1 MDSPITFTVWS
12 SRQKRKAGNVRR
24 VSLRVLRVR
33 RERLSC
39 ADLSGLVPDGVLD
52 SGYLSGRG
60 RQSSIRR
67 FLQRHSRTRSRGPF
81 LIVVPAGR
89 CTPRRRRQRTCI
101 AKDDRQT
108 VFAAPDDDRFCI
120 RGLRK
125 LKRRLDAAPAQI
137 GIRNALAD
145 SLLKIAYAFCLD
157 LLAFRL
163 AFLTLDPKFIFL
175 RDVVLLNFSI
185 DGGNYGRGQLN
196 ASHKYVIED

>member
-1 MDSPITFTVWS
+1 
-12 SRQKRKAGNVRR
+12 
-24 VSLRVLRVR
+24 
-33 RERLSC
+33 
-39 ADLSGLVPDGVLD
+39 
-52 SGYLSGRG
+52 
-60 RQSSIRR
+60 
-67 FLQRHSRTRSRGPF
+67 
-81 LIVVPAGR
+81 
-89 CTPRRRRQRTCI
+89 RQRRSASI

-108 VFAAPDDDRFCI
+108 VFAAPDDDRFRI

-145 SLLKIAYAFCLD
+145 GLLKIAYAFRLD

-163 AFLTLDPKFIFL
+163 AFFAFDPKFIFL

-196 ASHKYVIED
+196 SSYKYVIEDYDGTHRHAVRVFAFFACVLHHFFGLPLLPEVSDFILHF